1 MSSFNSWFNERR
13 GGVSLASM
21 EWKGAWISTRNYKKG
36 DIVSNDGAVFIAKVN
51 NVDSVPSDSSY
62 SWSVFIDRF
71 EGEPF
76 IWRGQWSS
84 TFNYQPND
92 VVSYMGSTY
101 IATATSLNITPDSNN
116 GSFEYWNLM
125 ASQGSNGNALTAGS
139 NITIA
144 EGVVSLSDPIT
155 ISGATFSVGP
165 NPTAVAQ
172 ASNNG
177 FFVSTQDPNTNDSA
191 ATQVGTNFI
200 ILSSNGTNNSNN
212 AIVLALDFNELDNQQ
227 GNTPVIIFVNGT
239 DEAMMVASRKI
250 DSQTP
255 LEYSIE
261 YNLGV
266 DNNNNIP
273 IMVLREADATP
284 RMTIPNLGNGV
295 LANGYTQVVV
305 ADDTGN
311 VVSVPYNTVVNQY
324 SAGNNINI
332 GEAVISLNSDIL
344 VNSTTQESFRI
355 TPPDYSQSINLS
367 GLSGSAFSHCIL
379 SSGPILFNF
388 CRD

>member
-125 ASQGSNGNALTAGS
+125 ASQGSNGNALTA
-139 NITIA
+139 
-144 EGVVSLSDPIT
+144 V
-155 ISGATFSVGP
+155 
-165 NPTAVAQ
+165 
-172 ASNNG
+172 
-177 FFVSTQDPNTNDSA
+177 
-191 ATQVGTNFI
+191 
-200 ILSSNGTNNSNN
+200 
-212 AIVLALDFNELDNQQ
+212 Q
-227 GNTPVIIFVNGT
+227 G
-239 DEAMMVASRKI
+239 
-250 DSQTP
+250 
-255 LEYSIE
+255 
-261 YNLGV
+261 
-266 DNNNNIP
+266 
-273 IMVLREADATP
+273 
-284 RMTIPNLGNGV
+284 
-295 LANGYTQVVV
+295 
-305 ADDTGN
+305 
-311 VVSVPYNTVVNQY
+311 
-324 SAGNNINI
+324 
-332 GEAVISLNSDIL
+332 
-344 VNSTTQESFRI
+344 I
-355 TPPDYSQSINLS
+355 TPIWS
-367 GLSGSAFSHCIL
+367 
-379 SSGPILFNF
+379 PIQKPF
-388 CRD
+388 

>member
-1 MSSFNSWFNERR
+1 MP
-13 GGVSLASM
+13 
-21 EWKGAWISTRNYKKG
+21 I
-36 DIVSNDGAVFIAKVN
+36 
-51 NVDSVPSDSSY
+51 
-62 SWSVFIDRF
+62 
-71 EGEPF
+71 
-76 IWRGQWSS
+76 
-84 TFNYQPND
+84 
-92 VVSYMGSTY
+92 
-101 IATATSLNITPDSNN
+101 
-116 GSFEYWNLM
+116 
-125 ASQGSNGNALTAGS
+125 AGS